1 MLIIMDLTSIGNNN
15 YKDLLNVITNYNE
28 VLSSV

>member
-15 YKDLLNVITNYNE
+15 YKDLLNVINYNE